1 MDHPPPFRRSRS
13 LVASALK
20 ARSPRLRPV
29 SPYLRVPYLSGVRR
43 YTKWSDFCTP
53 PPLSPSHSRNLSVLS
68 SSFPSPSPSVRTS
81 YKDGPKGTG
90 CAYGR
95 WSPWSVV
102 NERARRARGG
112 SCATFKTAGPH
123 PTRFPYAR
131 GNLELREPHLFLHIP
146 QMTLFVACLTCFLF
160 SFLNYVYHECNISVI
175 QETM

>member
-102 NERARRARGG
+102 NERARGRGG
-112 SCATFKTAGPH
+112 RGKDRVPHSKLRDRTRHDFHMRGEIWSCASRIFSSTF
-123 PTRFPYAR
+123 RR
-131 GNLELREPHLFLHIP
+131 
-146 QMTLFVACLTCFLF
+146 
-160 SFLNYVYHECNISVI
+160 
-175 QETM
+175 